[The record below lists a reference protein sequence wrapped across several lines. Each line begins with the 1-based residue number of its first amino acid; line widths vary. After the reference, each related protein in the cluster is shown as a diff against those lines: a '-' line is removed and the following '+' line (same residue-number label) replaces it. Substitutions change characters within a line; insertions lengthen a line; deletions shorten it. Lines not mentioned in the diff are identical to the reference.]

1 MTTTTTD
8 TMRYKFLAH
17 AQRDAGLNLA
27 EAEVV
32 ADFFT
37 AVGDDMLGKLTPVLL
52 GYKQRIAARVRE
64 QVVDEIL
71 NRLNTIG
78 NFSFSKRM
86 VLAIVET
93 YREDE
98 DLKQELD

>member
-1 MTTTTTD
+1 
-8 TMRYKFLAH
+8 MRYKFLAH
-17 AQRDAGLNLA
+17 AQRDAGLDLA

-37 AVGDDMLGKLTPVLL
+37 AVGDNMLEKLTPVLM
-52 GYKQRIAARVRE
+52 GYRQRIAAKVRE
-64 QVVDEIL
+64 EVVDEIL
-71 NRLNTIG
+71 AKLNTIG

-86 VLAIVET
+86 VLAIIET

-98 DLKQELD
+98 NLD